1 MSNKS
6 TKYLGNSN
14 LKAAG
19 VNVNFSPEQIEE
31 YVKCSQDPLYFIKN
45 YVKIVSLDK
54 GLVPFEPYDYQQEM
68 IRTIHENR
76 FVIGKLPR
84 QTGKSTTIIAYMLH
98 YVLFNQSMSVAIL
111 ANKLSTAREL
121 LGRLKLAYEY
131 LPMWLQ
137 QGVVE
142 WNKGSIVL
150 ENGSKILASATS
162 SSAVR
167 GGCTTTSFLTSLR
180 MCRRMWR
187 KNSSHPC
194 IPRLQ
199 AVKAQR

>member
-1 MSNKS
+1 MSSKS
-6 TKYLGNSN
+6 NKYLGNAN
-14 LKAAG
+14 LKSAG
-19 VNVNFSPEQIEE
+19 VNINFSPEQIEE
-31 YVKCSQDPLYFIKN
+31 YMKCANDPLYFISN

-54 GLVPFEPYDYQQEM
+54 GLVPFEPYDFQEEM
-68 IRTIHENR
+68 IESVHKNR
-76 FVIGKLPR
+76 FVIMKCPR
-84 QTGKSTTIIAYMLH
+84 QSGKSTTMVSYLLH
-98 YVLFNQSMSVAIL
+98 YILFNQNMSVAIL

-150 ENGSKILASATS
+150 ENGSKALAAATS

-167 GGCTTTSFLTSLR
+167 GGSYCVCSSECGRGVLFLGVPNDHKR
-180 MCRRMWR
+180 
-187 KNSSHPC
+187 
-194 IPRLQ
+194 
-199 AVKAQR
+199 

>member
-1 MSNKS
+1 MSSKS
-6 TKYLGNSN
+6 NKYLGNAN
-14 LKAAG
+14 LKSAG
-19 VNVNFSPEQIEE
+19 VNINFSPEQIEE
-31 YVKCSQDPLYFIKN
+31 YMKCANDPLYFISN

-54 GLVPFEPYDYQQEM
+54 GLVPFEPYDFQEEM
-68 IRTIHENR
+68 IESVHKNR
-76 FVIGKLPR
+76 FVIMKCPR
-84 QTGKSTTIIAYMLH
+84 QSGKSTTMVSYLLH
-98 YVLFNQSMSVAIL
+98 YILFNQNMSVAIL

-167 GGCTTTSFLTSLR
+167 GGSFNYIFLDEFAYVPQNVAEEFFS
-180 MCRRMWR
+180 
-187 KNSSHPC
+187 C
-194 IPRLQ
+194 IPPLP